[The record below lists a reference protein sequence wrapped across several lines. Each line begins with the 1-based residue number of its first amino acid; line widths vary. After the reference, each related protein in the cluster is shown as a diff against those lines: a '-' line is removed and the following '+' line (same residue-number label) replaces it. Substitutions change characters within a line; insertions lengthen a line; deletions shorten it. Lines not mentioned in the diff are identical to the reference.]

1 MGWAYPLPKDL
12 ELEFTARVLNL
23 TNAKAVLRVDNTY
36 TFQDSRPIAGGD
48 LEDLKH
54 AKGVPS
60 SGANNFFNRQINT
73 PQGNFGVE
81 TQFQQPLSAQFELK
95 LRF

>member
-1 MGWAYPLPKDL
+1 MG
-12 ELEFTARVLNL
+12 
-23 TNAKAVLRVDNTY
+23 
-36 TFQDSRPIAGGD
+36 
-48 LEDLKH
+48 DLKH
-54 AKGVPS
+54 AKVQATGQPQE
-60 SGANNFFNRQINT
+60 NFNAAVLD

>member
-1 MGWAYPLPKDL
+1 M
-12 ELEFTARVLNL
+12 
-23 TNAKAVLRVDNTY
+23 LRVDNVY
-36 TFQDSRPIAGGD
+36 SFQFAKAIPGGD
-48 LEDLKH
+48 MGDLKH
-54 AKGVPS
+54 AKVQATGQPQENF
-60 SGANNFFNRQINT
+60 NNAVLD